1 MTMKNIILPKKHSIQ
16 WNEKQ
21 RMITSIAMTRKVVY
35 ALSEFHLS
43 HNPSRKLLVVRF
55 LGTAFAA
62 TNALSWNPNKSH
74 RAMVRMS
81 NVKPMLVYVSLEH
94 LAGNPARAESS
105 TWVGIESAQ
114 LPITN

>member
-1 MTMKNIILPKKHSIQ
+1 
-16 WNEKQ
+16 
-21 RMITSIAMTRKVVY
+21 
-35 ALSEFHLS
+35 
-43 HNPSRKLLVVRF
+43 
-55 LGTAFAA
+55 
-62 TNALSWNPNKSH
+62 
-74 RAMVRMS
+74 MVRMS